1 MQWDY
6 RNLRPELQELVN
18 NILASV
24 ATGKA
29 KDAVNLVSEAFQ
41 TVKAPELICVDS
53 GIKKVEKKEKA
64 PFGLVD
70 SFVMAMALGSNGK
83 YIRADDLTWND
94 KTPILVRGLGK
105 TKIIK
110 RCIEEKRDFYFMDTG
125 YLGNNPS
132 PMNPNGKKTYHRIV
146 KNGLQNIHMP
156 ARDRIEDHVLPSSH
170 PLREP
175 GDSIDV
181 AQRKLDANL
190 LIKAPQ
196 HYSGERWKRLGIQF
210 KDWKP
215 GRKILV
221 VPPSQKVMK
230 YFELDLDVWIENTIM
245 LIGKHTQRPIELR
258 RKPSREDRVSVNTM
272 EQAMADDVHCMV
284 TFNSIAALEAMVYG
298 VPAIV
303 LGPNCAQDLCDKN
316 LERIEFIKHPGRKQ
330 LTWLCRYLANN
341 QFVYD
346 EMLSGYAWSRVK

>member
-1 MQWDY
+1 MEWDP
-6 RNLRPELQELVN
+6 RHLKPELKDLVN
-18 NILASV
+18 HILAAV

-29 KDAVNLVSEAFQ
+29 KDAVNAVTEAFEN
-41 TVKAPELICVDS
+41 VKSPELICVDS

-83 YIRADDLTWND
+83 YIRADDINWND

-105 TKIIK
+105 TKLIK
-110 RCIEEKRDFYFMDTG
+110 RCIEEGRDFYFMDTG

-132 PMNPNGKKTYHRIV
+132 PMNPSGKKTYHRIV

-156 ARDRIEDHVLPSSH
+156 ARDRIEDKGK
-170 PLREP
+170 EP
-175 GDSIDV
+175 GDDDAT

-196 HYSGERWKRLGIQF
+196 HYSGERFKRLGIQF
-210 KDWKP
+210 KDVKP
-215 GRKILV
+215 GRKVLV
-221 VPPSQKVMK
+221 VPPSEKVMK
-230 YFELDLDVWIENTIM
+230 YFELDLDEWIENTI
-245 LIGKHTQRPIELR
+245 LQIKNHTQRPVELR
-258 RKPSREDRVSVNTM
+258 KKPSREDRVSVNTM
-272 EQAMADDVHCMV
+272 EQALADDVHCMV
-284 TFNSIAALEAMVYG
+284 TFNSIAALESMVYG

-303 LGPNCAQDLCDKN
+303 LGPNCAQDICEKRISN
-316 LERIEFIKHPGRKQ
+316 IEFIKHPGRKQ
-330 LTWLCRYLANN
+330 LTWLCRYLSNN

-346 EMLSGYAWSRVK
+346 EMLNGFAWSRIK